1 MMPSPPSSRST
12 AALRSRRLSSC
23 RSRRGR
29 SRMREDIPSL
39 FELPGSGQMHGRFE
53 PARLTLAR
61 VRRSVSKTDLAAEV
75 GVSAAA
81 IGQYEAGVNSPRPE
95 VLDRLAQ
102 ALEVRPGFFGVGRPL
117 ARIDTVNAHFR
128 SLRSTRVSDR
138 QMAIATATMVW
149 ELTFALER
157 HVKLPEADLPE
168 VEPRTAPSNAAAL
181 LRRHWD
187 LPDGPVKHLVATAE
201 SRGIVVAVRPLGE
214 IDAVDAFS
222 VVIVDRPII
231 ITTPRRTQNVF
242 KHRFS
247 IAHEIGHLLLHA
259 DTAEQ
264 SAAIEKE
271 ADEFA
276 AAFLTPASSM
286 DAALPQRLELTA
298 LDRLSRTWSVSPH
311 SLVRRMVER
320 GRTTESSARRAYQR
334 LAIINDPSADP
345 SSAYPGEVPA
355 LLTAAAE
362 LAADHG
368 AGVPALAEALKMSA
382 KQVRDLLGEAD
393 RRPVLRLVDRD

>member
-1 MMPSPPSSRST
+1 MSEDTPSLFGPPSSWQTHS
-12 AALRSRRLSSC
+12 
-23 RSRRGR
+23 
-29 SRMREDIPSL
+29 
-39 FELPGSGQMHGRFE
+39 RFE
-53 PARLTLAR
+53 PARLTQAR
-61 VRRSVSKTDLAAEV
+61 VRFGISKSDLATEV
-75 GVSAAA
+75 GVSPAA

-102 ALEVRPGFFGVGRPL
+102 ALKVRPGFFSVGRPL

-128 SLRSTRVSDR
+128 SLRSARVSDR
-138 QMAIATATMVW
+138 QKALAMTTLVW

-157 HVKLPEADLPE
+157 YVKLPEVDLPA
-168 VEPRTAPSNAAAL
+168 VHAGTSPSNAAEL
-181 LRRHWD
+181 LRRHWN

-201 SRGIVVAVRPLGE
+201 SRGIVIAVRPLGE

-231 ITTPRRTQNVF
+231 VTTPRRSENVF
-242 KHRFS
+242 RHRFS

-259 DTAEQ
+259 E
-264 SAAIEKE
+264 SGEHNAAIERE

-286 DAALPQRLELTA
+286 DAALPQRLDLAA
-298 LDRLSRTWSVSPH
+298 LDRLGRTWGVSPH

-334 LAIINDPSADP
+334 LAMVHDPTADP
-345 SSAYPGEVPA
+345 TGAFPGEVPT
-355 LLTAAAE
+355 LLEKAAA

-368 AGVPALAEALKMSA
+368 AGVPVLAEVLKISPR
-382 KQVRDLLGEAD
+382 QVRDLIGVVD
-393 RRPVLRLVDRD
+393 QRPTLRLVAGE